1 MGRILITEMMEDAA
15 VARLAAQHDV
25 TYQPDLVDRQGDIPE
40 LVADADGLIV
50 RNRTQVTR
58 GMLDRAPRLRVIG
71 RLGVGLDN
79 IDMEACDDRSIS
91 VRPAVGAN
99 AVAVAEYVIA
109 AMLTLLRP
117 VYSAAPL
124 LLAGGW
130 PRRQLVGREAAG
142 TTLGLVGYGSIA
154 RNVARRANALDQT
167 VIAYDPLLESD
178 TDWSPAQRTSLD
190 VLVESSDIISIH
202 VPLLP
207 DTRNLFDRARL
218 RQMQR
223 GAFLINA
230 ARGGIVDEEALADA
244 LASGHLGGAAL
255 DVFDSEPPTA
265 ARLERLRPVPNLI
278 LTPHIAGVTAES
290 NERVSAMVAEAV
302 LEELGS

>member
-265 ARLERLRPVPNLI
+265 TRLERLRPVPNLI